1 METPE
6 TSADLM
12 SQVLARIGGS
22 GRALEFR
29 VFEAYSG
36 AVGEMLR
43 LRTEPERLNGKT
55 LQVRVASSALA
66 HELTMLKREV
76 LDRMALAIGDDVVT
90 DLRTRVGGYRRRGV
104 TLALTSVVADDDPV
118 LADAHLAVPG
128 ERAVAGLGEASP

>member
-1 METPE
+1 MDTPE
-6 TSADLM
+6 SSADLM

-29 VFEAYSG
+29 VFEAYNG
-36 AVGEMLR
+36 AVGEILR
-43 LRTEPERLNGKT
+43 LRTAPERLNGKT

-90 DLRTRVGGYRRRGV
+90 DLRTRVGG
-104 TLALTSVVADDDPV
+104 
-118 LADAHLAVPG
+118 
-128 ERAVAGLGEASP
+128 

>member
-1 METPE
+1 MDAPE

-29 VFEAYSG
+29 VFEAYND
-36 AVGEMLR
+36 AVGESLR
-43 LRTEPERLNGKT
+43 LRTAPERLNGKT

-76 LDRMALAIGDDVVT
+76 LDRMALAIGDDLVT
-90 DLRTRVGGYRRRGV
+90 DLRTRVSG
-104 TLALTSVVADDDPV
+104 
-118 LADAHLAVPG
+118 
-128 ERAVAGLGEASP
+128 

>member
-1 METPE
+1 MDTPE
-6 TSADLM
+6 SSADLM
-12 SQVLARIGGS
+12 SEVLARIGGS

-36 AVGEMLR
+36 AVGEILR
-43 LRTEPERLNGKT
+43 LRTAPERLNGKT

-90 DLRTRVGGYRRRGV
+90 DLRTRVGG
-104 TLALTSVVADDDPV
+104 
-118 LADAHLAVPG
+118 
-128 ERAVAGLGEASP
+128 